1 MKTVAKAPAVLMNSR
16 DVAIATEVC
25 HTLKA
30 VGYNAIATEFRTL
43 LAQDSCAFLDGQ
55 AAGLLP
61 IGSLP
66 SASVAVPSRYLPDSF
81 T

>member
-1 MKTVAKAPAVLMNSR
+1 MTKKP
-16 DVAIATEVC
+16 D
-25 HTLKA
+25 
-30 VGYNAIATEFRTL
+30 YNAIATEFRTL

-66 SASVAVPSRYLPDSF
+66 SASVGGVRADIVDCGPLEDGNRQIHPSTSATCTP
-81 T
+81 